1 MVPVGVVAEC
11 VAIPSCLAEIVQTF
25 EILRCVLV
33 VSELVVSPLRV
44 ATSVCVTE
52 IIVCVTEISV
62 CVTEISVCVFCVT
75 EISVCVTEIIV
86 CVTEISVCVTEI
98 SVCVFCVTEISV
110 CVTEIRGS
118 VVMTVAA
125 PSMTNVGKPTA
136 SAATPTVAAASAS
149 AFAAPG
155 DCRSVRDDAKRAH
168 RNACR
173 QNAYRSLL
181 HGTFPTRSSKAVG
194 VGGTRDNGTDLAPS
208 NIWLLWRSDDI
219 MAGEREG
226 KKERNR

>member
-1 MVPVGVVAEC
+1 M
-11 VAIPSCLAEIVQTF
+11 TH
-25 EILRCVLV
+25 
-33 VSELVVSPLRV
+33 VSQ
-44 ATSVCVTE
+44 ATMGSKPAAMPATASTV
-52 IIVCVTEISV
+52 IS
-62 CVTEISVCVFCVT
+62 S
-75 EISVCVTEIIV
+75 SKP
-86 CVTEISVCVTEI
+86 
-98 SVCVFCVTEISV
+98 
-110 CVTEIRGS
+110 
-118 VVMTVAA
+118 AA
-125 PSMTNVGKPTA
+125 PSTAPT
-136 SAATPTVAAASAS
+136 SAS

-173 QNAYRSLL
+173 QNTYRSLL

-194 VGGTRDNGTDLAPS
+194 VGGARDNCTDLAPS

>member
-52 IIVCVTEISV
+52 II
-62 CVTEISVCVFCVT
+62 
-75 EISVCVTEIIV
+75 
-86 CVTEISVCVTEI
+86 VCVTEI

>member
-1 MVPVGVVAEC
+1 MGSKSM
-11 VAIPSCLAEIVQTF
+11 IPTSSAM
-25 EILRCVLV
+25 
-33 VSELVVSPLRV
+33 P
-44 ATSVCVTE
+44 ATP
-52 IIVCVTEISV
+52 
-62 CVTEISVCVFCVT
+62 
-75 EISVCVTEIIV
+75 
-86 CVTEISVCVTEI
+86 
-98 SVCVFCVTEISV
+98 
-110 CVTEIRGS
+110 
-118 VVMTVAA
+118 AA
-125 PSMTNVGKPTA
+125 PTVKRSKPTA
-136 SAATPTVAAASAS
+136 PAVKSTASTATPVKSTAPTSTS

>member
-1 MVPVGVVAEC
+1 MTHVG
-11 VAIPSCLAEIVQTF
+11 Q
-25 EILRCVLV
+25 
-33 VSELVVSPLRV
+33 
-44 ATSVCVTE
+44 ATAGSKPAAMPATASTV
-52 IIVCVTEISV
+52 ISSSKP
-62 CVTEISVCVFCVT
+62 T
-75 EISVCVTEIIV
+75 
-86 CVTEISVCVTEI
+86 
-98 SVCVFCVTEISV
+98 
-110 CVTEIRGS
+110 
-118 VVMTVAA
+118 A
-125 PSMTNVGKPTA
+125 PAVKPTA
-136 SAATPTVAAASAS
+136 SAVKSTAPTSAS

>member
-75 EISVCVTEIIV
+75 EISVCVTEI
-86 CVTEISVCVTEI
+86 
-98 SVCVFCVTEISV
+98 
-110 CVTEIRGS
+110 RGS

-136 SAATPTVAAASAS
+136 SAATPTVAAASTAPSVAAASTAPSVAAASAS

>member
-1 MVPVGVVAEC
+1 MVPVGVVAKC
-11 VAIPSCLAEIVQTF
+11 VAIPSRLAEIVQTF

-33 VSELVVSPLRV
+33 VSGLVVSPLRV

-52 IIVCVTEISV
+52 II
-62 CVTEISVCVFCVT
+62 
-75 EISVCVTEIIV
+75 
-86 CVTEISVCVTEI
+86 VCVTEI

-125 PSMTNVGKPTA
+125 PSMTNVRKPTA
-136 SAATPTVAAASAS
+136 SAATPTVAAASTAPSVAAASTAPSVAAASASAS

>member
-75 EISVCVTEIIV
+75 EISVCVTEI
-86 CVTEISVCVTEI
+86 
-98 SVCVFCVTEISV
+98 
-110 CVTEIRGS
+110 RGS

-136 SAATPTVAAASAS
+136 STAPSVAAASTAPSVAAASAS

>member
-1 MVPVGVVAEC
+1 MVPVGVVAKC
-11 VAIPSCLAEIVQTF
+11 VAIPSRLAEIVQTF

-75 EISVCVTEIIV
+75 EISVCVTEI
-86 CVTEISVCVTEI
+86 
-98 SVCVFCVTEISV
+98 
-110 CVTEIRGS
+110 RGS

-136 SAATPTVAAASAS
+136 SAATPTVAAASTAPSVAAASTAPSVAAASAS